1 MRLLN
6 LFQGF
11 YTPWFQSQ
19 SPNLNLGM
27 VIILDLELYTDRRPG
42 VMLAKIGKFGC

>member
-1 MRLLN
+1 MSLLK

-27 VIILDLELYTDRRPG
+27 DNNLDLELYTDRRPG